1 LRCAQTRIDH
11 ASPSTTHFSI
21 LNSQFSIPLRGPHPQ
36 SRTSE
41 SGYTL
46 AALLVILTVIA
57 IVVSFTVPR
66 MWSDV
71 MKRERELHTI
81 FVMKQYAQAIAD
93 YERLKGGL
101 PTKLEQLE
109 KATMPRVLRATYVN
123 PLSGELDWI
132 MVPQGAPTPAVTQQ
146 VPGGQGGMPGG
157 LPPSGS
163 QQPGQTGT
171 QGRDAPPPPN
181 PREFSGPFIG
191 VRPPQTG
198 PSMLELYGQS
208 TYETWMYTINELKAE
223 RAAVGGT
230 TPPPGRN

>member
-1 LRCAQTRIDH
+1 MSSQPTPRAI
-11 ASPSTTHFSI
+11 
-21 LNSQFSIPLRGPHPQ
+21 SQFSTLSSQFRNAE
-36 SRTSE
+36 R
-41 SGYTL
+41 GYTL

-57 IVVSFTVPR
+57 VVVSFSVPR

-71 MKRERELHTI
+71 MKREREIHTV

-109 KATMPRVLRATYVN
+109 KQTMPRVLRATYVN

-132 MVPQGAPTPAVTQQ
+132 LVPQGTVTPGQAQP
-146 VPGGQGGMPGG
+146 VPGVPQGGLPGG
-157 LPPSGS
+157 LPASGTPA
-163 QQPGQTGT
+163 PGQTGT
-171 QGRDAPPPPN
+171 QGQDRQPPPN

-198 PSMLELYGQS
+198 PSIIELNGQS
-208 TYETWMYTINELKAE
+208 TYENWMYTINEL
-223 RAAVGGT
+223 RAAQNPGGT
-230 TPPPGRN
+230 GVVGTPRPN